1 MWLRIKRQILCDS
14 IIKVITFLLSNSTV
28 NGTWGEWSN
37 WGACSLTCG
46 ISGGAQIRQRT
57 CNNPSPKYGGK
68 QCDGMSTGS
77 QSCNVKP
84 CPSELNYYFMK
95 TLWKNKYCWR
105 FQFMFNSFSVDGQ
118 WGSWSSWGSCSETC
132 GKSGI
137 RTRSRSCNNP
147 SPQHGGETCRLDS
160 TGSDSC
166 NVAPTD
172 QCPLS
177 KMKNFF

>member
-1 MWLRIKRQILCDS
+1 
-14 IIKVITFLLSNSTV
+14 
-28 NGTWGEWSN
+28 
-37 WGACSLTCG
+37 
-46 ISGGAQIRQRT
+46 
-57 CNNPSPKYGGK
+57 
-68 QCDGMSTGS
+68 
-77 QSCNVKP
+77 
-84 CPSELNYYFMK
+84 
-95 TLWKNKYCWR
+95 
-105 FQFMFNSFSVDGQ
+105 MFNLFSVDGK
-118 WGSWSSWGSCSETC
+118 WASWSSWGSCSETC

-147 SPQHGGETCRLDS
+147 SPQHGGETCDTLDS